1 MVPFT
6 AWPCLKAVTVCLS
19 DPLMSVWSVHTSKL
33 IWLWLHHLLYRVY
46 ESSLK
51 ETWSKVNR
59 SLLVYM
65 WILWA
70 SSVSAQTF
78 EPFVCRADHGISLFP
93 VKLNH
98 PARGKKRTVWFTVGN
113 VTGSKSV
120 FNKSNWSDRKWHT
133 CLCAGGNPPVPSCAT
148 TETPWAERKQ
158 GTLIIYWHH
167 SKSFDCKM
175 TLQQII
181 KLHITSLMSWRGTL
195 SSFSHGVFMCVF
207 WPELFAF

>member
-19 DPLMSVWSVHTSKL
+19 ESLMSVWSVHTSKL

-98 PARGKKRTVWFTVGN
+98 PARGKKRTVWFPVGN

-120 FNKSNWSDRKWHT
+120 QVKLVRQEVTYLSMCWRK
-133 CLCAGGNPPVPSCAT
+133 PSCPQLCNNWDTMSWKKA
-148 TETPWAERKQ
+148 
-158 GTLIIYWHH
+158 GH
-167 SKSFDCKM
+167 SDYILAS
-175 TLQQII
+175 LQII
-181 KLHITSLMSWRGTL
+181 WL
-195 SSFSHGVFMCVF
+195 
-207 WPELFAF
+207 